1 MSLAG
6 SGEELITAC
15 AKKSCSKAFYAENSR
30 SILSQKNAGVGLSLE
45 KFFFFETSS
54 RPFIFNGRHS
64 TRFHMVAADIYN
76 TQSSQ
81 VSQTRMEVGSHKKET
96 RAMQATFY

>member
-1 MSLAG
+1 MLWRGTDYSLREKVVFKG
-6 SGEELITAC
+6 ILRR
-15 AKKSCSKAFYAENSR
+15 KSPKHFVTEKCWCWSKPRE
-30 SILSQKNAGVGLSLE
+30 I
-45 KFFFFETSS
+45 FFFETSS